1 MEKTLV
7 SAGLLGETVG
17 YNGGAATCDA
27 RVLLRWLAEGRVV
40 SFCPEVAGGLGT
52 PRPRAERQ
60 ALRVLTDS
68 AVDVTSAF
76 VRGAERA
83 RDTARAHRIRVAI
96 LKDGSPSCGSSY
108 VYDGTFTGR
117 RIDGA
122 GVTTA
127 MLQQDEVRVFNEW
140 QLDEAADYVA
150 RLEERWLP

>member
-1 MEKTLV
+1 MEKILV
-7 SAGLLGETVG
+7 SACLLGEKVRYSG
-17 YNGGAATCDA
+17 RAATCDDP
-27 RVLLRWLAEGRVV
+27 VLLRWLAEGRVV

-108 VYDGTFTGR
+108 VYDGTFTGA
-117 RIDGA
+117 RISDV

-127 MLQQDEVRVFNEW
+127 MLQQDHVRVFNES
-140 QLDEAADYVA
+140 QLDEAAVYLA
-150 RLEERWLP
+150 KLEET

>member
-1 MEKTLV
+1 MEKILV
-7 SAGLLGETVG
+7 SACLLGEEVRYSG
-17 YNGGAATCDA
+17 RAATCSDP
-27 RVLLRWLAEGRVV
+27 VLLRWLAEGRVV

-60 ALRVLTDS
+60 ALRVVTDS

-108 VYDGTFTGR
+108 VYDGTFTGA
-117 RIDGA
+117 RISGV

-127 MLQQDEVRVFNEW
+127 LLQQDHVRVFNES
-140 QLDEAADYVA
+140 QLDEAAAYVA
-150 RLEERWLP
+150 KLERA